1 MNITMH
7 VNGDGTLHAN
17 SPHTV
22 MPNSLPPTS
31 VLVMQVL
38 RPWSRYGGPG
48 TWFYNGDDVEFVVNL
63 PSPARDLSVSIDW
76 AIDSGSFPLDG
87 LKGKMAAARR
97 AKANL
102 NLRRMAPG
110 EKSGHVDPRGA
121 PLAVVSSTPERLS
134 SLARD
139 AAAFRAMVSNVSATF
154 STAAAEVSQIAASCK
169 ADVDKLRALYSS
181 AILQAAM
188 A

>member
-1 MNITMH
+1 M
-7 VNGDGTLHAN
+7 L
-17 SPHTV
+17 
-22 MPNSLPPTS
+22 SL
-31 VLVMQVL
+31 L
-38 RPWSRYGGPG
+38 WSRYGGPG
-48 TWFYNGDDVEFVVNL
+48 TRFYNGDDVELVVNL
-63 PSPARDLSVSIDW
+63 PSARTRDPIQVSIDW
-76 AIDSGSFPLDG
+76 AIDRQPPIDG

-97 AKANL
+97 AKANP

-139 AAAFRAMVSNVSATF
+139 AAAFRAMVSNVSATI